1 MAFDLTIL
9 SVFVYKRVLEK
20 LGTQNLDRMRMRI
33 LLTGRLLLH
42 EVHQLNE
49 YQDHFQ
55 CSVYIFIYRYPTI
68 SQKRRTFIKIYFLH
82 LQHPNISLS
91 NNTSRK

>member
-9 SVFVYKRVLEK
+9 SVFGYKRVLKK
-20 LGTQNLDRMRMRI
+20 LGTQNLNRMRMRI
-33 LLTGRLLLH
+33 LLTGRLLH

-55 CSVYIFIYRYPTI
+55 CFVYIFSFTATLQLVRNIE
-68 SQKRRTFIKIYFLH
+68 H
-82 LQHPNISLS
+82 L
-91 NNTSRK
+91 

>member
-9 SVFVYKRVLEK
+9 SVFAYKRVLKK
-20 LGTQNLDRMRMRI
+20 LGTQNLNRMRMRI

-42 EVHQLNE
+42 DVHQLNE

-55 CSVYIFIYRYPTI
+55 CFAFINIYRYPTT
-68 SQKRRTFIKIYFLH
+68 SQKYRTFMKIYL
-82 LQHPNISLS
+82 
-91 NNTSRK
+91 